1 MAGKVTYLHPEA
13 CWGIAS
19 VEMPSEINE
28 ATWQEVEAA
37 LGCVITEQPRDHLAH
52 TLSFA
57 IGFRDDK
64 PVPSQSI
71 KRTLAAISKLSPE
84 AAEEALEDCDVY
96 TRALIRESQLMNKK
110 IGGDVILLRPVC
122 DAAVI
127 ALNRLNTHTSK
138 GGNPGHGY
146 QKLLAEWI
154 VTWWHNLGGA
164 PCEAWALEGRMTP
177 IVRFAVALFSVV
189 ERRPFDPAKAAKLIR
204 AAMKYLQG
212 KDSA

>member
-1 MAGKVTYLHPEA
+1 V
-13 CWGIAS
+13 
-19 VEMPSEINE
+19 PSEINE
-28 ATWQEVEAA
+28 ATWKEAEAA
-37 LGCVITEQPRDHLAH
+37 LGCVITEWWRDHIAH

-64 PVPSQSI
+64 PVSRQSI
-71 KRTLAAISKLSPE
+71 KRTLTAISKLSPE

-96 TRALIRESQLMNKK
+96 TRALIRESQLMNMKT
-110 IGGDVILLRPVC
+110 GGDVILLRPAC
-122 DAAVI
+122 DAAEI
-127 ALNRLNTHTSK
+127 ALNRFNEHTSK
-138 GGNPGHGY
+138 GGNPVHGH
-146 QKLLAEWI
+146 QILLAEWL

-164 PCEAWALEGRMTP
+164 PCKVWALEGRMSP

>member
-13 CWGIAS
+13 CWVVAS
-19 VEMPSEINE
+19 VVMPSEINE
-28 ATWQEVEAA
+28 ATWQEAEAA
-37 LGCVITEQPRDHLAH
+37 LDCAITEQWRDHIAH

-64 PVPSQSI
+64 PVYRQSI
-71 KRTLAAISKLSPE
+71 KRTLTAISKLSPE

-96 TRALIRESQLMNKK
+96 TRALILESQRMGMKT
-110 IGGDVILLRPVC
+110 GGDVILLRPAC

-127 ALNRLNTHTSK
+127 ALNRFNGHKSK

-146 QKLLAEWI
+146 QKLIAEWI
-154 VTWWHNLGGA
+154 VTWWHDLGGI
-164 PCEAWALEGRMTP
+164 PCKAWARAGLMTP
-177 IVRFAVALFSVV
+177 VVRFAVALFSVV
-189 ERRPFDPAKAAKLIR
+189 ERYPLDPAKAAKLIR
-204 AAMKYLQG
+204 AAMKYRQG

>member
-1 MAGKVTYLHPEA
+1 
-13 CWGIAS
+13 
-19 VEMPSEINE
+19 MPSEINE
-28 ATWQEVEAA
+28 ATWQEAEAA
-37 LGCVITEQPRDHLAH
+37 LGYVITEQQREHIAH
-52 TLSFA
+52 NLSFA
-57 IGFRDDK
+57 ISFRGDK
-64 PVPSQSI
+64 PVPRQSI

-96 TRALIRESQLMNKK
+96 TRAFIRESQCMGIKTD
-110 IGGDVILLRPVC
+110 GDVILLRPVC

-127 ALNRLNTHTSK
+127 ALNRFNEHTSK
-138 GGNPGHGY
+138 GGNPEHGH
-146 QKLLAEWI
+146 QKLLAEWL
-154 VTWWHNLGGA
+154 VSWWHNLGGA